1 MTAPSRSSV
10 AGSSSELVAADARGD
25 VRPREQLAQYLARAT
40 QQRVAG
46 GMAN

>member
-1 MTAPSRSSV
+1 
-10 AGSSSELVAADARGD
+10 